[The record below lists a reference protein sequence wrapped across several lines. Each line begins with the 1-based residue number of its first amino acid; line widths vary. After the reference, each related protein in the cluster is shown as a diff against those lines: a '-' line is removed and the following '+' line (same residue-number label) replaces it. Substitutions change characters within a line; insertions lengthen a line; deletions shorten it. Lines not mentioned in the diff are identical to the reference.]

1 MKVGIA
7 SDHRGLALKNDLIKY
22 LLSLNITVID
32 YGTDNKESCDY
43 PDFAFRVGEEV
54 SKGKVEKGILIC
66 GSGIGMSMA
75 ANKVKG
81 IRCAH
86 VSTIKETYYTR
97 VDNDANMIGI
107 SGDLSINKAHRIVE
121 TFLTTEA
128 SKEDKHVRRRKK
140 ISKYEG
146 STYEC

>member
-1 MKVGIA
+1 MKVGIS
-7 SDHRGLALKNDLIKY
+7 SDHRGYELKKELIKY
-22 LLSLNITVID
+22 LKTLKVEVVD

-43 PDFAFRVGEEV
+43 PDYAFKLGEDI
-54 SKGKVEKGILIC
+54 SKKKIKYGIVIC
-66 GSGIGMSMA
+66 GSGIGMSIA
-75 ANKVKG
+75 CNKVKG

-97 VDNDANMIGI
+97 VDNDANVIAL
-107 SGDLSINKAHRIVE
+107 SGELSLKKAYRIVE
-121 TFLTTEA
+121 TFLNTEA
-128 SKEDKHVRRRKK
+128 SNEDKHIRRRKK

>member
-1 MKVGIA
+1 MKIGIS
-7 SDHRGLALKNDLIKY
+7 SDHRGYDLKKDLIKY
-22 LLSLNITVID
+22 LKSLNYNVID
-32 YGTDNKESCDY
+32 YGTDNKESSDY

-54 SKGKVEKGILIC
+54 SHGKVEKGILIC
-66 GSGIGMSMA
+66 GSGIGMSIA

-107 SGDLSINKAHRIVE
+107 SGDLSVNKAHRIVE
-121 TFLTTEA
+121 TFLTTET
-128 SKEDKHVRRRKK
+128 SLEEKHVRRRKK